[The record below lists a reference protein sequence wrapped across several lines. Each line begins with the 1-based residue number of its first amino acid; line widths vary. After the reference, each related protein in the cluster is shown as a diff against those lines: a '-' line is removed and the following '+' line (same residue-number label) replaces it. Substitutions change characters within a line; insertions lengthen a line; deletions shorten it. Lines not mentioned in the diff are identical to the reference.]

1 LAEKKALEL
10 SIKLNI
16 NLATICPTLVIGPM
30 LQKEVNRSM
39 SAIPNIFDRKT
50 VANDSMSFIDV
61 RDCAAH
67 NINCM
72 EKKLT
77 GIFMSLKESWHWE
90 DIINAVYKIVGREND
105 APKFKGDR
113 VKLTKFDDSRM
124 KMLGVNEISN

>member
-1 LAEKKALEL
+1 MSYISVRSNVTKRGQQKNVWDFQFYVLTGISNFLE
-10 SIKLNI
+10 S
-16 NLATICPTLVIGPM
+16 
-30 LQKEVNRSM
+30 
-39 SAIPNIFDRKT
+39 KT
-50 VANDSMSFIDV
+50 VANGSMSFIDV

-67 NINCM
+67 HVNCM

-77 GIFMSLKESWHWE
+77 GRFMSLKESWHWE